1 VVNRSE
7 SVLLSRPIFIAL
19 CLIVL
24 IAPAHAGPILER
36 EDWMHFF
43 RDADTDG
50 TFVLYDLKRD
60 VYQACNISRAEQRF
74 SPAST
79 FEIPGSLIALQTGVV
94 KSDRQVFRWDG
105 VQRANEDWNSDHDLR
120 SAFRFSVVPVYQQ
133 IARQT
138 GAARM
143 HQYVRLFAYGNED
156 TSGGIDRFWLDGS
169 LKISALEQVRFLR
182 RLYKNQLQ
190 VKART
195 SRTIRSIMTTES
207 DSGYI
212 VRAKTAWADG
222 NPQIGWW
229 VGWIEHG
236 GDAYFFALNLDISTP
251 EQHAQEREQIGRRI
265 LMDEGI
271 LPVKAEQSVSEPK

>member
-1 VVNRSE
+1 MFII
-7 SVLLSRPIFIAL
+7 LS
-19 CLIVL
+19 LIVL

-79 FEIPGSLIALQTGVV
+79 FEIPGSLIALQAGVV
-94 KSDRQVFRWDG
+94 KNDRQIFKWDN
-105 VQRANEDWNSDHDLR
+105 VQRANEDWNRDQDLR

-133 IARQT
+133 IARHI
-138 GAARM
+138 GALRM
-143 HQYVRLFAYGNED
+143 HKYVRQFAYGNEE

-182 RLYKNQLQ
+182 RLYKNQL
-190 VKART
+190 ALSTRT
-195 SRTIRSIMTTES
+195 SRVVRAIMAVES
-207 DSGYI
+207 DRSHTL
-212 VRAKTAWADG
+212 RAKTAWAEG

-229 VGWIEHG
+229 VGWIERG
-236 GDAYFFALNLDISTP
+236 EDTYFFALNLDISTP
-251 EQHAQEREQIGRRI
+251 EQHAQEREQIARRI
-265 LMDEGI
+265 LQDEGI
-271 LPVKAEQSVSEPK
+271 LPVKTEETAPESK